1 MEMENGT
8 TRTQDKP
15 NHKTRQTKNNFYTRL
30 TVKCSFGAKYFFE
43 MYHFFIQIQSSISKY
58 APSIC
63 YSIDKIQALAT

>member
-30 TVKCSFGAKYFFE
+30 MVKCSFGAEYF
-43 MYHFFIQIQSSISKY
+43 SKSIIFYTNTEQYFKVHTFNLLFY
-58 APSIC
+58 R
-63 YSIDKIQALAT
+63 